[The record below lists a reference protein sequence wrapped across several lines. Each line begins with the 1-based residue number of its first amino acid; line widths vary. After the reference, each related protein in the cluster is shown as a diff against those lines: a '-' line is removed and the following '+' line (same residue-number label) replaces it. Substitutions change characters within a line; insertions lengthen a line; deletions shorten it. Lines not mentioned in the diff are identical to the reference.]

1 MTLTNVGVVCASEA
15 NSNEI
20 KIIATQDVHCAYE
33 KYDKV
38 ATLAKDADILID
50 AGDAIEGDLVGT
62 VSKGKYII
70 DIMNYLD
77 YDIAGL
83 GNHEFDYGIDTLKEY
98 DSQSKFDYV
107 CCNVIDLKTGKLV
120 FDPYKIVEVNG
131 KKIAFV
137 GVVTPATLYQVNP
150 LLFKDDLGNYIYSL
164 CEGNAGE
171 DLYSQVQKYVDEA
184 NEKADYVMLIAHLGI
199 AEQSK
204 PWTCEEVIANISGV
218 DAVLDGHS
226 HSIYAKTYVDKSGK
240 EVPAIQTGTK
250 LENVAEILIEED
262 GTITVENIPLED
274 TLGDKDVKAFLDTIT
289 AKVAD
294 LKNKVVAKSL
304 VDLSITTNG
313 ERAVR
318 NSETNIGNLCADA
331 YRYVLGADVGF
342 VNGGGI
348 RESIKAGTVT
358 NGDIISVHPFNN
370 KACLVEVTGQQ
381 IKDALEMGVSMMP
394 AENGGFLQVS
404 GLTYT
409 ADITIP
415 SSVVKDEAGAFVKVA
430 GEYRVRDIMIGGK
443 PIDLNQTYTLA
454 SHDYMLKSQG
464 DGFAMFGTDNVRI
477 LRDEVMNDNEM
488 LISYIVDNLAG
499 VIGNQYKQP
508 QGRMK
513 FIIDAKDCKKNS
525 SCVLSSFYDL
535 DLAKWYHEGIHDV
548 VSKGLMNG
556 IDTNVFNPNGTSTR
570 AQVATVLYRMAGS
583 PDTEITTVF
592 TDFYPNAYYA
602 KATSWCY
609 NNGIVYGVE
618 PHTFGGDLLITREQ
632 FAAMLYRFAKYM
644 GVSQADLDAADVNT
658 LSYEDIFSVSEWAQP
673 AMHYCIAAGIIQGNA
688 GFIRPLASMTRA
700 EMATMLYRYAK

>member
-15 NSNEI
+15 NSNQI

-50 AGDAIEGDLVGT
+50 CGDAIEGDLIGT
-62 VSKGKYII
+62 VSKGQYVI
-70 DIMNYLD
+70 DIMNYLG
-77 YDIAGL
+77 YDVSGL
-83 GNHEFDYGIDTLKEY
+83 GNHEFDYGVGQLKER
-98 DSQSKFDYV
+98 DGQSKFDYV
-107 CCNVIDLKTGKLV
+107 CCNFIDLKTKKLV
-120 FDPYKIVEVNG
+120 FDPYKIVDVNG
-131 KKIAFV
+131 KKVAFV
-137 GVVTPATLYQVNP
+137 GVATPASLLQSNP
-150 LLFKDDLGNYIYSL
+150 TIFKDDLGNYIYSF
-164 CEGNAGE
+164 CEGNKGQ
-171 DLYSQVQKYVDEA
+171 DLYKQVQKYVDEA
-184 NEKADYVMLIAHLGI
+184 NEKADYVILIAHLGI
-199 AEQSK
+199 AEQCK
-204 PWTCEEVIANISGV
+204 PWTCKEVIANVSGV

-226 HSIYAKTYVDKSGK
+226 HSVYVDAYVDKTGK
-240 EVPAIQTGTK
+240 DVPAVQTGTK
-250 LENVAEILIEED
+250 LENVAEILIKED
-262 GTITVENIPLED
+262 GTVVVNNIALKDVES
-274 TLGDKDVKAFLDTIT
+274 DKDVKAFLDSIT

-313 ERAVR
+313 ERSVR
-318 NSETNIGNLCADA
+318 NSETNIGDLCADA
-331 YRYVLGADVGF
+331 YRIKLGADIGF
-342 VNGGGI
+342 VNGGAI
-348 RESIKAGTVT
+348 RETIKAGDIT
-358 NGDIISVHPFNN
+358 NGNIIAVHPYNN

-415 SSVVKDEAGAFVKVA
+415 SSVVKDEAGAFVKVS

-443 PIDLNQTYTLA
+443 PIELNQTYTLA

-464 DGFAMFGTDNVRI
+464 DGLAMFGTDNIRI
-477 LRDEVMNDNEM
+477 LRDDVMNDNELLM
-488 LISYIVDNLAG
+488 SYIVDNLAG

-535 DLAKWYHEGIHDV
+535 DLTKWYHEGIHYA
-548 VSKGLMNG
+548 VSNGIMNG
-556 IDTNVFNPNGTSTR
+556 VDTNIFNATGTSTR
-570 AQVATVLYRMAGS
+570 AQVATVLYRIAGS
-583 PDTEITTVF
+583 PDVEITTVF

-602 KATSWCY
+602 KAVSWCY

-658 LSYEDIFSVSEWAQP
+658 LSYEDIFSVNEWAQP
-673 AMHYCIAAGIIQGNA
+673 AMHYCIAAEIIQGNA